1 MPLGISIIAF
11 SAVTL
16 FLNTKAHSESL
27 RYTVNAH
34 QLRNFDRPSSTK
46 VAGNIGGDDDDPDG
60 SEDTALKLRLDEL
73 RLDMKNR
80 HNAMKAELNQLRLEM
95 QIEFKAEQSGL
106 REHVRQQ
113 DRIIDALIPVLEA
126 YSKNENQN
134 NNSGNGN
141 DDTRKLRVG
150 SGDSTSKENIQQ
162 RTTLSGSNT
171 TGDNTTQEQR
181 SGSGTFSIQQSSLKD
196 EGSNQRGKLK
206 PEVPNSSS
214 LVGDNESTTARVQV
228 RGEKESTPGDM
239 KETFVETLDF
249 IHITKTGGTSIEGA
263 AAQIGIA
270 WGYCKYHPKDK
281 FCVPSRSRNRRNKS
295 TMSMDTKCKIGGPKN
310 TAVAPWHC
318 PPNHLQMNEGNENGK
333 GGQTQHQVHHQSNI
347 NTSKTFAIVRDPYSR
362 IISEYYWAHS
372 WARKD
377 EKHSTAEYLNSWI
390 KEQLALVRKFGA
402 CVHGHC
408 IPMYKYTHDE
418 QPSQSNTTL
427 PRQVADHIIHLENIT
442 VELPALMEQY
452 GHPYKDIQLGE
463 EKHKGR
469 GTNDKLDVHHL
480 TNETLCMIN
489 RWAEMDF
496 KLFGYEMFEVAGCFD
511 GERAAFEV
519 QQEEEQRE
527 ETATDPSH
535 IVMTVA
541 SA

>member
-1 MPLGISIIAF
+1 
-11 SAVTL
+11 
-16 FLNTKAHSESL
+16 
-27 RYTVNAH
+27 
-34 QLRNFDRPSSTK
+34 
-46 VAGNIGGDDDDPDG
+46 
-60 SEDTALKLRLDEL
+60 
-73 RLDMKNR
+73 
-80 HNAMKAELNQLRLEM
+80 
-95 QIEFKAEQSGL
+95 
-106 REHVRQQ
+106 
-113 DRIIDALIPVLEA
+113 
-126 YSKNENQN
+126 
-134 NNSGNGN
+134 
-141 DDTRKLRVG
+141 
-150 SGDSTSKENIQQ
+150 
-162 RTTLSGSNT
+162 
-171 TGDNTTQEQR
+171 
-181 SGSGTFSIQQSSLKD
+181 
-196 EGSNQRGKLK
+196 
-206 PEVPNSSS
+206 
-214 LVGDNESTTARVQV
+214 
-228 RGEKESTPGDM
+228 
-239 KETFVETLDF
+239 
-249 IHITKTGGTSIEGA
+249 
-263 AAQIGIA
+263 
-270 WGYCKYHPKDK
+270 
-281 FCVPSRSRNRRNKS
+281 
-295 TMSMDTKCKIGGPKN
+295 MSMDTKCKIGGPKN

-318 PPNHLQMNEGNENGK
+318 PPNHFQMNEVNENGK
-333 GGQTQHQVHHQSNI
+333 EGQTQHRVHHQSNI

-390 KEQLALVRKFGA
+390 KEQLALVEKFGA

-418 QPSQSNTTL
+418 LPSQSNTTL

-469 GTNDKLDVHHL
+469 GTNDMLDVHHL

-496 KLFGYEMFEVAGCFD
+496 RLFGYEMFEVAGCFD

-519 QQEEEQRE
+519 QQEQEQRE

-535 IVMTVA
+535 IVMTVS